1 MALAW
6 RSTWRARACF
16 ASCAR
21 RLRRLGPPTSRL
33 GLKSFALSY
42 WSRYDHVFQECD
54 EHTAHQRVV
63 CLDISLLFSLSHAQA
78 YNQVKKANAPLK
90 DVLRVTGC
98 VLVMDG
104 WADTA
109 NRPLI
114 NVLAITPAGAEF
126 LYCIDTTGDT
136 KDTEY
141 MTKLMLD
148 AIKSVGADNV
158 VCIVTDSAA
167 VNAAAGAQVR

>member
-1 MALAW
+1 
-6 RSTWRARACF
+6 
-16 ASCAR
+16 
-21 RLRRLGPPTSRL
+21 
-33 GLKSFALSY
+33 
-42 WSRYDHVFQECD
+42 
-54 EHTAHQRVV
+54 
-63 CLDISLLFSLSHAQA
+63 LFSLSHAQA

-104 WADTA
+104 WTDTA

-114 NVLAITPAGAEF
+114 NVLAINPAGAEF